1 MEPLKITQSNFP
13 TMNRWFFAKLAG
25 FYMCICKDKFLQTPQ
40 IKAVL
45 RNWIHSECFPLWI
58 PSLHH
63 LLGTEWKKQRS
74 HLKTSPKAGWEVTG
88 LTWRHT
94 KSENFRIKNVSRK
107 FHRNVWVFF
116 FLPSPDLFHGVHVTR
131 QHRSSTVLLY
141 FEYQPIFS
149 TELKHLF

>member
-1 MEPLKITQSNFP
+1 MFHPI
-13 TMNRWFFAKLAG
+13 
-25 FYMCICKDKFLQTPQ
+25 
-40 IKAVL
+40 L
-45 RNWIHSECFPLWI
+45 RFLWI
-58 PSLHH
+58 DDSLPSLQAFICAYARINACKPHKSR
-63 LLGTEWKKQRS
+63 LSLGTGSIQSVSHFEYHLYTICLELSGKSKEATWKP
-74 HLKTSPKAGWEVTG
+74 PKAGWEVTG